1 MAARPERKVIENID
15 ALVDWEMT
23 DSDAAKTEH
32 EPQAPEL
39 EQWLTDQQAE
49 ADHFAALSAASACES
64 RRRLMSLYR
73 KALVLGYSMGI
84 ANGVAFTADVA
95 PLLWHGP
102 PLMFTSVNLVVTVW
116 MSRWIVNTHRVIRN
130 LAAKQR
136 ETG

>member
-32 EPQAPEL
+32 EPDLDRWLA
-39 EQWLTDQQAE
+39 EQRAE
-49 ADHFAALSAASACES
+49 SEHCAALAAASARES

-84 ANGVAFTADVA
+84 ANGVAFTADVT
-95 PLLWHGP
+95 PLLWHSP
-102 PLMFTSVNLVVTVW
+102 PHMFTSVNLVVTVW
-116 MSRWIVNTHRVIRN
+116 MTRWVVNTHREIRK
-130 LAAKQR
+130 LAAKNR
-136 ETG
+136 